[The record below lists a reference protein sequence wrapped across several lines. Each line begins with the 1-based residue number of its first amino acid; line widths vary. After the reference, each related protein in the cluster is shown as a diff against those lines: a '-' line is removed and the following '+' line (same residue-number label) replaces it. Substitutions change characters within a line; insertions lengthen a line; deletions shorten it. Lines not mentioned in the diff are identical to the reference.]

1 MSNPLSVVIITKNE
15 EIFIEDAIKS
25 ASFADEVLVLDSDS
39 VDRTCEISKK
49 MGARIEKH
57 KWLGFGK
64 QKNLAVNLSSNDWV
78 FILDADER
86 ITSNLQR
93 ELISLLKN
101 PLSDGYLVP
110 RLNRFFGKNIKT
122 CGLYPDY
129 SLRLFKKNKGKFNDV
144 EVHESVQIDGKVS
157 KMKNHMI
164 HLAYNNVEE
173 FINKQKYYSD
183 LSNKK
188 KNLLKAILSP
198 CWTFFKIY
206 ILRRGFI
213 DGWHG
218 FIIAKVYAKYTF
230 WKYIK

>member
-15 EIFIEDAIKS
+15 EIFIKDAIKS

-49 MGARIEKH
+49 MGARVEKH

-164 HLAYNNVEE
+164 HLAYDNVEE

>member
-49 MGARIEKH
+49 MGARVEKH

-64 QKNLAVNLSSNDWV
+64 QKNVAVNLSSNDWV
-78 FILDADER
+78 FVLDADER

-164 HLAYNNVEE
+164 HLAYDNVEE

-218 FIIAKVYAKYTF
+218 FTIAKVYAKYTF
-230 WKYIK
+230 WKYSK

>member
-15 EIFIEDAIKS
+15 EDFIEEAIKS
-25 ASFADEVLVLDSDS
+25 AQFAEEVVVVDSFS
-39 VDRTCEISKK
+39 VDKTCEIAKK
-49 MGARIEKH
+49 LGARVIQQE
-57 KWLGFGK
+57 WLGFGA
-64 QKNLAVNLSSNDWV
+64 QKNLAVSLASNEWV
-78 FILDADER
+78 FVLDSDER
-86 ITSNLQR
+86 ITSDLQI
-93 ELISLLKN
+93 ELTNVLKS

-157 KMKNHMI
+157 KLKNHMV
-164 HLAYNNVEE
+164 HLAYDNVDE

>member
-1 MSNPLSVVIITKNE
+1 
-15 EIFIEDAIKS
+15 
-25 ASFADEVLVLDSDS
+25 
-39 VDRTCEISKK
+39 
-49 MGARIEKH
+49 MGARVEKH

-64 QKNLAVNLSSNDWV
+64 QKNLAVNLASHDWV
-78 FILDADER
+78 FVLDSDER
-86 ITSNLQR
+86 ITSDLQT
-93 ELISLLKN
+93 EVTSVLKS

-129 SLRLFKKNKGKFNDV
+129 SLRLFKKTMGKFSDV
-144 EVHESVQIDGKVS
+144 DVHESVKIDGKVS
-157 KMKNHMI
+157 KLKNHMI
-164 HLAYNNVEE
+164 HLAYDNVDE

-188 KNLLKAILSP
+188 RNVFKAILSP

-206 ILRRGFI
+206 IVKRGFI

-218 FIIAKVYAKYTF
+218 FIIAKVYAKYTY

>member
-25 ASFADEVLVLDSDS
+25 ANFADEVLVLDTDS
-39 VDRTCEISKK
+39 VDKTCEIALK
-49 MGARIEKH
+49 MGARVEKH

-78 FILDADER
+78 FVLDSDER
-86 ITSNLQR
+86 ITSDLQI
-93 ELISLLKN
+93 ELTNVLKS

-164 HLAYNNVEE
+164 HLAYDNVEE

>member
-49 MGARIEKH
+49 MGARVEKH

-93 ELISLLKN
+93 ELTSLLKN

-144 EVHESVQIDGKVS
+144 EVHESFQIDGKVS
-157 KMKNHMI
+157 KLKNHMI
-164 HLAYNNVEE
+164 HLAYDNVEE
-173 FINKQKYYSD
+173 FVNKQKYYSD

>member
-49 MGARIEKH
+49 MGARVEKH

-93 ELISLLKN
+93 ELTSLLKN

-157 KMKNHMI
+157 KIKNHMI
-164 HLAYNNVEE
+164 HLAYDNVEE

>member
-49 MGARIEKH
+49 MGARVEKH

-64 QKNLAVNLSSNDWV
+64 QKNVAVNLSSNDWV
-78 FILDADER
+78 FVLDADER

-164 HLAYNNVEE
+164 HLAYDNVEE